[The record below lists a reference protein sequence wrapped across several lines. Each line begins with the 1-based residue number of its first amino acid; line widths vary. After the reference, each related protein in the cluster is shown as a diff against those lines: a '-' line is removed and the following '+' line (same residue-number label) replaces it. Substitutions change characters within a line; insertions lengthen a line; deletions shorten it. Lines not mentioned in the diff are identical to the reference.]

1 MKKCIAGLLAALA
14 LAGQAALAV
23 DWVPDKPVE
32 LVVPAGPGAGIDQ
45 GARIFARHAQ
55 KLFGQPVVI
64 VNVKGAS
71 GHDGMKTVHEAGPDG
86 HKVLFFDPG
95 IVIAHVSGISPYAH
109 DGFEV
114 GPTVMEDGSL
124 TLYAGRRSRIRNVSD
139 MVAAAR
145 DNPGRLKVATG
156 YGSFSYFLLLKMQKE
171 LEISLDMVEVGGD
184 AGKIAAMLD
193 GVIDLMPMT
202 IVRADA
208 YLETGDMHAV
218 GLFQDRRQSSAPQI
232 PTFREQGFN
241 LHFPSFAYTLF
252 FPKGTSADV
261 LAAFD
266 KVARQVTANPVYRSE
281 TERIGFVAAYKP
293 AAEAARRFDAIRAE
307 FGELARIRAEVR
319 KIQ

>member
-1 MKKCIAGLLAALA
+1 MKKCLAGLLAALA

-23 DWVPDKPVE
+23 DWVPGKPVE
-32 LVVPAGPGAGIDQ
+32 LVVPAGAGAGIDQ

-71 GHDGMKTVHEAGPDG
+71 GHDGMKTVHQADPDG
-86 HKVLFFDPG
+86 HKVLFFHPG
-95 IVIAHVSGISPYAH
+95 IVIAQVSGLSPYAH
-109 DGFEV
+109 DGFEA
-114 GPTVMEDGSL
+114 GPTVMEDASL
-124 TLYAGRRSRIRNVSD
+124 ALFAGKRSRIRNASD
-139 MVAAAR
+139 LVAAAR
-145 DNPGRLKVATG
+145 DNPGSLKVATG
-156 YGSFSYFLLLKMQKE
+156 YGSFSYFLLLKMQTE

-202 IVRADA
+202 ALRADA

-218 GLFQDRRQSSAPQI
+218 GLFQDKRQPIAPHI

-241 LHFPSFAYTLF
+241 LRFPSFAYILF

-261 LAAFD
+261 VAAFD
-266 KVARQVTANPVYRSE
+266 KVARQVTADPVYRSE
-281 TERIGFVAAYKP
+281 TGRVGFVAAYRSP
-293 AAEAARRFDAIRAE
+293 AETVRRFDAIRAE

-319 KIQ
+319 TIP